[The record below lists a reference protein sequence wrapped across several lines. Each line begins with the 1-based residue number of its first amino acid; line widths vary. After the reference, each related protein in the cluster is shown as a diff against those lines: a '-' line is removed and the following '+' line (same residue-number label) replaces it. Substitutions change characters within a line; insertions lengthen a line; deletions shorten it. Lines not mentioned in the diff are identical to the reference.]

1 MTVSQDSMD
10 NHVFQ
15 GKMKEYEQLLIEFSM
30 ESGRAKSAD
39 QKLQKILAYLG
50 IHKKLTQ
57 KQFKDLTGYSIATIS
72 KKLRFLIDSGVIEK
86 KRIEKSNEYVY
97 QIDQQVYARVGNLS
111 YTEFPTIKEYISTK
125 IDELKQYKNRSG
137 CKHLSSRLNELM
149 QSLDFITKI
158 WSEMTG
164 IFSHQNN

>member
-1 MTVSQDSMD
+1 MTISQDSID
-10 NHVFQ
+10 DHIFQ
-15 GKMKEYEQLLIEFSM
+15 GKMKEYEQVLVDFSM

-57 KQFKDLTGYSIATIS
+57 KQFNDLTGYSIATIS
-72 KKLRFLIDSGVIEK
+72 KKLRFLIDTGVIEK
-86 KRIEKSNEYVY
+86 KRIEKSNEHVY

-111 YTEFPTIKEYISTK
+111 YTKFPTIKEFIISK
-125 IDELKQYKNRSG
+125 IDELNQYKNRSG
-137 CKHLSSRLNELM
+137 YELLSNRLNEM
-149 QSLDFITKI
+149 IQSLDFITKI

-164 IFSHQNN
+164 VFSH

>member
-1 MTVSQDSMD
+1 MTITQDSID

-15 GKMKEYEQLLIEFSM
+15 GKIKEYEQVLIKFSM

-39 QKLQKILAYLG
+39 QKLQKMLAYLS

-97 QIDQQVYARVGNLS
+97 QIDQQVYSRVGNLS
-111 YTEFPTIKEYISTK
+111 YTEFPTIKEFITTK
-125 IDELKQYKNRSG
+125 IEELNQYKEQSG
-137 CKHLSSRLNELM
+137 YDILSRRLNEM
-149 QSLDFITKI
+149 IQSLDFITKI
-158 WSEMTG
+158 WSEMMG
-164 IFSHQNN
+164 IFSQGNK

>member
-1 MTVSQDSMD
+1 MTVSQDTIE
-10 NHVFQ
+10 NHIFE
-15 GKMKEYEQLLIEFSM
+15 GKMKEYEQILVDFSM

-39 QKLQKILAYLG
+39 QKLQKLLAYLS

-86 KRIEKSNEYVY
+86 KRIEKTNEYIY
-97 QIDQQVYARVGNLS
+97 QIDRQVYARVGNLS
-111 YTEFPTIKEYISTK
+111 YTELPIVKEYILTK
-125 IDELKQYKNRSG
+125 IEELKQYQNKSGYQMLSNRL
-137 CKHLSSRLNELM
+137 HEMN

-164 IFSHQNN
+164 IFTH

>member
-39 QKLQKILAYLG
+39 QKLQRILAYLG

-72 KKLRFLIDSGVIEK
+72 KKFG
-86 KRIEKSNEYVY
+86 
-97 QIDQQVYARVGNLS
+97 
-111 YTEFPTIKEYISTK
+111 TF
-125 IDELKQYKNRSG
+125 
-137 CKHLSSRLNELM
+137 
-149 QSLDFITKI
+149 QSL
-158 WSEMTG
+158 
-164 IFSHQNN
+164 